1 MKFKYFLLALLGAV
15 AYQFK
20 SPYPTLPGK
29 VNLVE
34 QAAQTVFQTDIKDL
48 AYPSVRSTQGTA
60 DPYADWVGIKVNYR
74 VPEAGLGEP
83 RQACPQHEGLLDG
96 REPQATPQ
104 IASRSDYTVLCNTQ
118 YVNAS
123 LGATKTGFW
132 SAWRLSREGI
142 ERSRG
147 IRREDSFRPD
157 DRLPTS
163 YQPSL
168 EDYRGSGLDRGH
180 IFPNGDG
187 YSSESRAE
195 SFVLSNVFP
204 QSAAHNQGMWNEL
217 EQRTRKLAL
226 RHGEIYVVTG
236 VAFIGEKV
244 VQIGHTGLYIPPYV
258 YKAVYIPAQ
267 HKASACLSVNAAAG
281 SCRWVSI
288 KELTQLT
295 GTNPF
300 PSLNNTSAENSV
312 FSW

>member
-1 MKFKYFLLALLGAV
+1 MKFKYLLLVLLGAV

-20 SPYPTLPGK
+20 SPHPSLSGK
-29 VNLVE
+29 ADLVE
-34 QAAQTVFQTDIKDL
+34 LGAQNISQTDTH
-48 AYPSVRSTQGTA
+48 APSYPSSRSTQGTA
-60 DPYADWVGIKVNYR
+60 DPYADLVGIEANYR
-74 VPEAGLGEP
+74 VPEAGLGAP
-83 RQACPQHEGLLDG
+83 SQACPQHEGLLDG
-96 REPQATPQ
+96 REPQTTPK

-187 YSSESRAE
+187 YSAESRAE

-204 QSAAHNQGMWNEL
+204 QSAAHNQGMWNDL

-226 RHGEIYVVTG
+226 RHGEVYVVTG
-236 VAFIGEKV
+236 VAFIGDHIA
-244 VQIGHTGLYIPPYV
+244 QIGHTGLYVPPYV

-281 SCRWVSI
+281 RCRWVSI
-288 KELTQLT
+288 EELTQFT

-300 PSLNNTSAENSV
+300 PALDGTEAAASV
-312 FSW
+312 FPW